1 MRRATVAAV
10 QSATSVV
17 QGLHVW
23 SPAWRG
29 VTSSASTS
37 TASSRSPDSSGSGT
51 QRSAAGLSWAPGS
64 VPSRPAPRGPEA
76 QRGTNARTG
85 RVRVAPEEV
94 SYSVVIE
101 SCARRGDAHGAA
113 GWLEEMAASAFKPNV
128 FAFNAV
134 IAGFARKGSAAEAAE
149 WLDRMVA
156 EGLEPNVVSYTAVI
170 DGCAKVGDREG
181 AARWFDTMLENNVTP
196 NTLTYNAVINS
207 CARHGDVD
215 GALRWLERMCSSD
228 PAGPSMQPDEI
239 SYSSAINSCANAR
252 PPAAETAELLF
263 REMRSAGLHPTA
275 STLTALERAV
285 GAERS
290 GSLCNEFGI
299 DIKQAKRHRP
309 PPEHRRVR
317 PLAARASDG
326 DGR

>member
-1 MRRATVAAV
+1 MAAV
-10 QSATSVV
+10 HTATSAVH
-17 QGLHVW
+17 GLHIW
-23 SPAWRG
+23 SQARRG
-29 VTSSASTS
+29 VASAASTS
-37 TASSRSPDSSGSGT
+37 AASSGLPEGSVSGT
-51 QRSAAGLSWAPGS
+51 QRSAQGLSWAAGS
-64 VPSRPAPRGPEA
+64 VPTRPAPRGPET
-76 QRGTNARTG
+76 QRAANVRGG

-101 SCARRGDAHGAA
+101 SYARRGDAHGAA

-134 IAGFARKGSAAEAAE
+134 IASFARKGSAAEAAE
-149 WLDRMVA
+149 WLERMVA

-215 GALRWLERMCSSD
+215 GALRWLERMCSHGS
-228 PAGPSMQPDEI
+228 AGSILKPDEI
-239 SYSSAINSCANAR
+239 SYSSAINSCANAQ
-252 PPAAETAELLF
+252 PPAAETAEQLF

-285 GAERS
+285 GVERGS
-290 GSLCNEFGI
+290 SLCDALGV

-317 PLAARASDG
+317 PLAARTSDG